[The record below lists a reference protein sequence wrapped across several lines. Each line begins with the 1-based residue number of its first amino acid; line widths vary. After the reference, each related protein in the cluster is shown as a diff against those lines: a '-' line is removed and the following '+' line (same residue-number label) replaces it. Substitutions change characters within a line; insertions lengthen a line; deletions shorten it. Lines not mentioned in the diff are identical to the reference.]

1 MGDLSQKKGKK
12 KLTEKTPAN
21 VLEQEHI
28 LISSKIS
35 NRFLKIAP
43 PSSVVFQFSEFGIIK
58 TNGHQCLCDMESR
71 ALRQLDV
78 FFKKAQQNMCDVG
91 TFLSY

>member
-1 MGDLSQKKGKK
+1 MEGLSQKRNKKG
-12 KLTEKTPAN
+12 TENTPAN
-21 VLEQEHI
+21 ALEQNGI
-28 LISSKIS
+28 IASSKTS
-35 NRFLKIAP
+35 RRFLKIAP

-58 TNGHQCLCDMESR
+58 TNGHQCLCSMESR
-71 ALRQLDV
+71 TLRQLDV